1 LARGGGL
8 PCEAPEENTLTIQ
21 VHNITIDG
29 SSAPEGAPRW
39 DPAQYERVVRRNLIH
54 VFNSPVGHC
63 IIPQIT
69 RQLRIIPHPTFAPDG
84 ADAFPDDWAAAR
96 LRGATVFQCGMPAE
110 PGQPAMGEPLPDA
123 APGTG
128 VGSAS
133 TIRFTPAD
141 WYDPSRRYGGFI
153 SLLPSRREGAPGTYS
168 DEVLCHELV
177 HSIRQMRG
185 VMQCVGRGDIYATHE
200 EFCAVEVANVYASCR
215 GRPIAGDYWHS
226 TVREGLVS
234 PFGEQTARQRDED
247 RWIERMRTEQPG
259 FVYALSRISR
269 ESASYNPFRPR
280 SPYVRYVNRPY

>member
-1 LARGGGL
+1 MLSPMTGQPPACAERPYFSVVCLLNRANQRWESLCRMLRPEPVSEARARSASRQRIG
-8 PCEAPEENTLTIQ
+8 TIQ
-21 VHNITIDG
+21 AGGTVVLLACSRHDVKG
-29 SSAPEGAPRW
+29 R
-39 DPAQYERVVRRNLIH
+39 PAR
-54 VFNSPVGHC
+54 
-63 IIPQIT
+63 T
-69 RQLRIIPHPTFAPDG
+69 PTK
-84 ADAFPDDWAAAR
+84 
-96 LRGATVFQCGMPAE
+96 
-110 PGQPAMGEPLPDA
+110 
-123 APGTG
+123 
-128 VGSAS
+128 
-133 TIRFTPAD
+133 
-141 WYDPSRRYGGFI
+141 
-153 SLLPSRREGAPGTYS
+153 
-168 DEVLCHELV
+168 VLCHELV